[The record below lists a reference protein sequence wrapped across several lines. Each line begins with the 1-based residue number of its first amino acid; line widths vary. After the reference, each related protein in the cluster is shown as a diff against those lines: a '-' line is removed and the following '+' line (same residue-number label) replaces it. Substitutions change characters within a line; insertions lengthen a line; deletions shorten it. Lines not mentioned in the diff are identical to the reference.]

1 MKYRMTAL
9 LLALVLLVTM
19 SACNRAPQ
27 EEPAPD
33 PQQMTEPEEPQEPEP
48 TVGNNPLTGLD
59 MADDYVGM
67 RPVAVVLNNIKVA
80 MPMYGI
86 SHVDILFEVPA
97 EGGITRMIGIV
108 QDPRQ
113 VPRFGSIRSARDYF
127 LDVAGGFDA
136 VLVHAGGSPLAY
148 SLIKSRKVDSWD
160 GVKGAYGHLY
170 YRDKGRISSAGYE
183 HSLFTTGENLT
194 KEWQKTSARTTHNSG
209 YANGLTFSVDS
220 TITGGS
226 PAPTITAPFS
236 SYKTGVFTYDA
247 ASGLYQVSQY
257 GKPFVDGETGEQ
269 FAVTNVLVL
278 KTSVA
283 AISGD
288 DKGRQSV
295 KLEGSGEGIYACQ
308 GECIP
313 IRWSKSAWDKP
324 FVLTTADGAPLVL
337 KCGKTYVNI
346 LSNTANVTM
355 E

>member
-1 MKYRMTAL
+1 MKYRLSAL
-9 LLALVLLVTM
+9 LLALVLLFTM
-19 SACNRAPQ
+19 TACKRTSQ
-27 EEPAPD
+27 K
-33 PQQMTEPEEPQEPEP
+33 EPEPDSQEVLEPEKPQEPEP
-48 TVGNNPLTGLD
+48 TVGDNPLTGLD
-59 MADDYVGM
+59 VADDYVDM

-86 SHVDILFEVPA
+86 SQVDILFEVPA
-97 EGGITRMIGIV
+97 EGGITRMIGII

-113 VPRFGSIRSARDYF
+113 ISKLGSIRSARDYF

-148 SLIKSRKVDSWD
+148 SLIKSRKVDAWD
-160 GVKGAYGHLY
+160 GVSGAYGHLY
-170 YRDKGRISSAGYE
+170 YRDKSRISSAGYE

-194 KEWQKTSARTTHNSG
+194 KQWQSTSARTSHKTG
-209 YANGLTFSVDS
+209 YSNGLTFSLAS
-220 TITGGS
+220 TITGGT
-226 PAPTITAPFS
+226 PAATITAPFS
-236 SYKTGVFTYDA
+236 SYKTGIFTYDA

-295 KLEGSGEGIYACQ
+295 KLEGSGEGIYACEGQ
-308 GECIP
+308 SIP
-313 IRWSKSAWDKP
+313 IKWSKSAWDQS
-324 FVLTTADGAPLVL
+324 FVFTTADGSPLVL
-337 KCGKTYVNI
+337 KCGKTYVNV
-346 LSNTANVTM
+346 LSNSANVTV